1 MIILHVWIQLLKFH
15 PIDDVFVG
23 IRFVSKVSETK
34 RLWFASA
41 NGDYFAKKKNPNEIN
56 VILNIL
62 LMMHFPFAHE
72 RIHECFV
79 RSF

>member
-1 MIILHVWIQLLKFH
+1 MIILHVWIRLLKFH

-23 IRFVSKVSETK
+23 IRFVSEVSETK
-34 RLWFASA
+34 RLRFASA
-41 NGDYFAKKKNPNEIN
+41 NGDYFAKKKSNEIN

-72 RIHECFV
+72 TIHECFV